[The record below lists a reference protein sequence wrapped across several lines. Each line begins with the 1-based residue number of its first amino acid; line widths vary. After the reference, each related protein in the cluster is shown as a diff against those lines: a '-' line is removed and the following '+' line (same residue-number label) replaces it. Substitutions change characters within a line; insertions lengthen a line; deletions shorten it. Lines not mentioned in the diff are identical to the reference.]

1 MENSSFPVRKNP
13 RLPGFDYTARRFY
26 FITVCTRNREP
37 CLCQISG
44 TVEQPIG
51 RSKTDRKKMAVVP
64 DGKYAK
70 TEYSVV
76 RRYDNYTLA
85 RFRLYTGRTHQI
97 RVHAKYL
104 GHPVVGDKTYG
115 YKNQKFALDGQ
126 LLHSAEIGF
135 LHPVSG
141 ERMTFTCP
149 LPPYFLKV
157 LDTLGK
163 KQNG

>member
-1 MENSSFPVRKNP
+1 
-13 RLPGFDYTARRFY
+13 
-26 FITVCTRNREP
+26 
-37 CLCQISG
+37 
-44 TVEQPIG
+44 
-51 RSKTDRKKMAVVP
+51 MAVVP